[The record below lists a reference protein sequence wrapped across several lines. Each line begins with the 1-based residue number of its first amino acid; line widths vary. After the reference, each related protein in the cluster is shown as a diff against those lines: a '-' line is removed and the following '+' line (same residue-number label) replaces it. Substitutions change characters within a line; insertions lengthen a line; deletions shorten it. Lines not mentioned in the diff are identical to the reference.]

1 MKFYIL
7 FLVTRNAKKAK
18 KKDDADQNPEYETP
32 ETDSEKEEGATSTST
47 SDTEDEEEEAKASN
61 TTSIQHNTKS
71 ITTRCV
77 KNFYTNF
84 FNNHKYIFLKI
95 RKNSFFILRFFILR
109 FFIFIFRTDV
119 NSRKRKVPPPQPNNS
134 LTSAKKNT
142 VKRSRKKDR
151 PSVFMTNDNFVPTA
165 SNQVV
170 IKRADEVRNIQDFRL
185 FFNEDKTR
193 CVSFM
198 NNTFKGLVLA
208 FLILY
213 KKCVCTVFLIF

>member
-18 KKDDADQNPEYETP
+18 KNEADQNPEHETP

-47 SDTEDEEEEAKASN
+47 SDTEDEEEEAKAIN
-61 TTSIQHNTKS
+61 TTSVKHNTKS
-71 ITTRCV
+71 ITTRYV

-84 FNNHKYIFLKI
+84 INNHKYIFLKN
-95 RKNSFFILRFFILR
+95 KKK
-109 FFIFIFRTDV
+109 FIFIFTIFIFISRTDV
-119 NSRKRKVPPPQPNNS
+119 NSRKRKVPPPQPNNL

-170 IKRADEVRNIQDFRL
+170 IKRADEVKNIQDFRL

-198 NNTFKGLVLA
+198 NNTFKGL
-208 FLILY
+208 FFSFPNTI
-213 KKCVCTVFLIF
+213 